1 MRQRSRPAAEGQ
13 TRSRCDALAERASRG
28 HSSHLLDGR
37 QRRGARVVNGRQH
50 PSALGPVKGRSE
62 QMNGK
67 SMHWVHRL
75 AAFGL
80 VVGLVAGLAAVGN
93 AQSVGGQAYSTY
105 VNTPL
110 GYSGQSP
117 LAVLPAVSGT
127 DGATADAEGSAL
139 NVAGALSSDFLNSIT
154 SGEIGT
160 AETGAQS
167 TASAASVNILNGL
180 ITADEVVANAM
191 SSASQG
197 GAFSSADGST
207 VTNLAIAG
215 VGSLSG
221 DSPIAPNTNISL
233 PGVGYVV
240 LNEQIPSGDGVTSS
254 GLTVNMIHVYLQNLV
269 GGIGGT
275 LQTTGEIIVGSATSS
290 VAS

>member
-1 MRQRSRPAAEGQ
+1 
-13 TRSRCDALAERASRG
+13 
-28 HSSHLLDGR
+28 
-37 QRRGARVVNGRQH
+37 
-50 PSALGPVKGRSE
+50 
-62 QMNGK
+62 MNGN
-67 SMHWVHRL
+67 SMHWVNRL

-80 VVGLVAGLAAVGN
+80 VVGLVAGLAAAGS

-110 GYSGQSP
+110 GSSGQSP

-127 DGATADAEGSAL
+127 DGAMADAEGSAL

-160 AETGAQS
+160 AEAGAQS

-180 ITADEVVANAM
+180 ITADEVVANVM
-191 SSASQG
+191 SSAGQS
-197 GAFSSADGST
+197 GAFSNADGST
-207 VTNLAIAG
+207 FTNLAIAG
-215 VGSLSG
+215 VGSLAG
-221 DSPIAPNTNISL
+221 DQPLAPNTNISL

-240 LNEQIPSGDGVTSS
+240 LNEQIPSGDGVSSS
-254 GLTVNMIHVYLQNLV
+254 GLTVNMIHVYLQSLV
-269 GGIGGT
+269 GGVLNPLTGQIIGGT

>member
-1 MRQRSRPAAEGQ
+1 
-13 TRSRCDALAERASRG
+13 
-28 HSSHLLDGR
+28 
-37 QRRGARVVNGRQH
+37 
-50 PSALGPVKGRSE
+50 
-62 QMNGK
+62 MNGN
-67 SMHWVHRL
+67 SMHWVNRL

-80 VVGLVAGLAAVGN
+80 VVGLVAGLAAAGS
-93 AQSVGGQAYSTY
+93 AQSVGGQAYATY

-117 LAVLPAVSGT
+117 VAVLPAVSGT
-127 DGATADAEGSAL
+127 DGAMADAEGSAL

-180 ITADEVVANAM
+180 ITADEVVANVV

-197 GAFSSADGST
+197 GAFSNADGST
-207 VTNLAIAG
+207 FTNLTVAG
-215 VGSLSG
+215 QSLSG
-221 DSPIAPNTNISL
+221 DQVVAPNTNISL

-254 GLTVNMIHVYLQNLV
+254 GLTVNMIHVYLQSLV
-269 GGIGGT
+269 GGIGGA